1 MVREIFVRFLLLG
14 LTAFGGPMAHLALFR
29 RVFVEKL
36 QWLDEAGLAELIALC
51 QALPGPASSQVAM
64 AIGYRQGGW
73 KGFFAAW
80 TGFSLPPVTLMILFA
95 AGTLRLEEGVRLEL
109 VHGVKVAVVAV
120 VALALWKMSR
130 SLLTGPAGWAT
141 AAALTGVFVLFPSP
155 WVFVLLLLLAGL
167 LAYRRQSP
175 GPPLH
180 RPGSLL
186 RQGRH
191 PLLLALPGVFLA
203 FFLLGLFPATWA
215 AIPGVFY
222 QTGLVVF
229 GGGHVVLPLL
239 ERFLVEPGLISG
251 ETFLFGYGLAQVIP
265 GPLFSFSAFVGA
277 AMGTGPQGELLLGL
291 LAFISIYLPSFFL
304 LGFILPRWNKAT
316 VAQRWKKVLAGVHPV
331 VIGLL
336 AATWIHPVM
345 TAGIGSPFDLLL
357 AAAALPVLARFPAWT
372 LPTLAAT
379 AAIGTLL
386 PS

>member
-1 MVREIFVRFLLLG
+1 MVREVFVRFLLLG

-36 QWLDEAGLAELIALC
+36 RWLEEARLAELIALC

-64 AIGYRQGGW
+64 AIGYRRGGW
-73 KGFFAAW
+73 KGFYAAW
-80 TGFSLPPVTLMILFA
+80 AGFSLPPVTLMILFA
-95 AGTLRLEEGVRLEL
+95 AGSLRLDEGLRLSL

-120 VALALWKMSR
+120 VALALWKMGR
-130 SLLTGPAGWAT
+130 SLLQGPESWAT
-141 AAALTGVFVLFPSP
+141 AAALTGCFLLFQSP
-155 WVFVLLLLLAGL
+155 WVFVLVLLLVGL
-167 LAYRRQSP
+167 LAYRRQCT
-175 GPPLH
+175 GPPAH
-180 RPGSLL
+180 RPCALPTPW
-186 RQGRH
+186 RR

-203 FFLLGLFPATWA
+203 FFLVGLIPATWA

-222 QTGLVVF
+222 QTGLLVF

-251 ETFLFGYGLAQVIP
+251 ETFLFGYGLAQVVP

-277 AMGTGPQGELLLGL
+277 AMGTDSLSEVLLGL
-291 LAFISIYLPSFFL
+291 LAFLCIYLPSFLL
-304 LGFILPRWNKAT
+304 LGFILPRWNKAV
-316 VAQRWKKVLAGVHPV
+316 VAARWKAVLGAVHPV

-345 TAGIGSPFDLLL
+345 TSGIRSPFDLVL
-357 AAAALPVLARFPAWT
+357 AAAALAVLARFPAWT

-379 AAIGTLL
+379 AAMGTLL
-386 PS
+386 PT